1 MANYEEKASQT
12 LFDENHITEEQL
24 QTIQAY
30 RCLNL
35 FSIHNELKLLLY
47 LSMLLFTS
55 GIGILIYQNID
66 TIGHTVI
73 LGLLLLVTLISFY
86 FCFKNHEGFKKTEV
100 PFPNPLYDYLLLTAV
115 ILSCTFVG
123 YLQFQYQT
131 FGTHYG
137 LATLAPTIISLFCAY
152 YFDNKSVLSIG
163 ITGMAAY
170 LGLSVDPKHIF
181 ENEMIDNTYLSYIG
195 LVFGLSL
202 LLWVLYTA
210 KINLKKHFNL
220 VYLTFS
226 LHLIGIACIV
236 NLFQYYWLAFGLIL
250 GIATYYFYNLS
261 SRIRSVTLFIFTV
274 VYAYIGT
281 NIFLFKLFEFLNIER
296 LFNSLFLVFLVF
308 GLCPFY
314 FIYSI
319 IIFIKLIKNFNTK
332 TADDS
337 LR

>member
-1 MANYEEKASQT
+1 MTNFEEQATQT
-12 LFDENHITEEQL
+12 LFDKNHITEEQFEA
-24 QTIQAY
+24 IRKY
-30 RCLNL
+30 RGLNL
-35 FSIHNELKLLLY
+35 FSVHNELKLLLY
-47 LSMLLFTS
+47 LSMLMFTS

-66 TIGHTVI
+66 TIGHTAL
-73 LGLLLLVTLISFY
+73 LGLLLLVTITCFY
-86 FCFKNHEGFKKTEV
+86 FCFKNHEGFKKEEV
-100 PFPNPLYDYLLLTAV
+100 TFANPLYDYLVLTAV

-137 LATLAPTIISLFCAY
+137 LATLVPTIISLFCAY

-181 ENEMIDNTYLSYIG
+181 ENEIIDNTYLSYIG
-195 LVFGLSL
+195 LAFGLTL
-202 LLWVLYTA
+202 LLWTLCAT

-226 LHLIGIACIV
+226 LHLVSIACIV
-236 NLFQYYWLAFGLIL
+236 NLFESYYWLAFGIVL

-261 SRIRSVTLFIFTV
+261 FQIKSMSLFIFTV
-274 VYAYIGT
+274 IYGYIGT
-281 NIFLFKLFEFLNIER
+281 NILLYKFFEFFDIAR
-296 LFNSLFLVFLVF
+296 IFDYSDFLIFTFMGF
-308 GLCPFY
+308 GPFY

-319 IIFIKLIKNFNTK
+319 ILFIKLIKKFNTK
-332 TADDS
+332 NI
-337 LR
+337 